1 MKIPQS
7 DPKASYLAHKTGID
21 AAVARVLN
29 SGWYIL
35 GQETAAFEKE
45 FAAFLGANHAVGVAS
60 GTDALVI
67 ALRACGVGTGDAVV
81 TVSHTAVATVA
92 AVELAGA
99 VPVLADID
107 PESFTLNPESLETTI
122 REYLSLPAASRHT
135 LKAVIAVHLY
145 GQPADLPAIQRIAD
159 RYGLVLIEDCA
170 QSHGAAH
177 SGRMTGTWGRVGAF
191 SFYPTK
197 NLGAIGD
204 GGAIVT
210 NDSAVAARALLLREY
225 GWQRRYVSQISGMN
239 SRLDELQS
247 AILRVKLPHL
257 VSETERRRA
266 IARCYNK
273 RLASAAVRRPR
284 LDAPLLNVFHQYVI
298 RTQSRDTLRTFLQE
312 RGIGTLIHYP
322 VPVHLQPAYAGR
334 VWIGGGGLPHTE
346 RAACEVLSL
355 PIHPQLSDS
364 SVEETAVHIHE
375 WSGTGA

>member
-1 MKIPQS
+1 MKIPQN
-7 DPKASYLAHKTGID
+7 DLKAGYLAHKAGRD
-21 AAVARVLN
+21 AAVMRVLN

-45 FAAFLGANHAVGVAS
+45 FATFIGANHAVGVAS

-67 ALRACGVGTGDAVV
+67 AMMACGVGTGDAVV

-92 AVELAGA
+92 AVELTGA

-122 REYLSLPAASRHT
+122 REYLSLPGASRPA
-135 LKAVIAVHLY
+135 LKAVIVVHLY

-159 RYGLVLIEDCA
+159 HYGLMLIEDCA
-170 QSHGAAH
+170 QSHGATH
-177 SGRMTGTWGRVGAF
+177 SGRMIGTWGQVSAF

-204 GGAIVT
+204 GGAVVT
-210 NDSAVAARALLLREY
+210 NDSAVAERALLLREY
-225 GWQRRYVSQISGMN
+225 GWQRRYVSQIAGMN

-257 VSETERRRA
+257 AAETERRRA
-266 IARCYNK
+266 IARCYNEQ
-273 RLASAAVRRPR
+273 LASSAVQRPCLAAD
-284 LDAPLLNVFHQYVI
+284 LQHVFHQYVI
-298 RTQSRDTLRTFLQE
+298 RTQSRDTLRTFLKE
-312 RGIGTLIHYP
+312 HGVGTLVHYP
-322 VPVHLQPAYAGR
+322 VPIHLQPAYAGR
-334 VWIGGGGLPHTE
+334 VCVGAGGLPHAE

-355 PIHPQLSDS
+355 PIYPQLPDS
-364 SVEETAVHIHE
+364 SVEEIAVHVSE
-375 WSGTGA
+375 WSDTGG